1 MTKISDFWRNISRPC
16 LLAAGLVAALGALAS
31 GFTLP
36 PASAPLPDFQ
46 VLSTSGQAKSSRQ
59 LSTRNKWLLIYV
71 EPDCRPCEAA
81 LKVLDKDP
89 ALSNPA
95 QKVIVVV
102 GGRNAAETQRFA
114 RQFDWL
120 PEASWFADANRQSAT
135 ALARRGAPVIYGIQD
150 NNIAWSVSGSL
161 SDTNKLAALM
171 LPWIQD

>member
-1 MTKISDFWRNISRPC
+1 MNKTRASWRTIIGPRLWAVC
-16 LLAAGLVAALGALAS
+16 FMAVCGLLAS
-31 GFTLP
+31 GFTNRP
-36 PASAPLPDFQ
+36 WPDFP
-46 VLSTSGQAKSSRQ
+46 VVSTAGQSKSSRQ

-81 LKVLDKDP
+81 LKVLDQDP

-114 RQFDWL
+114 QQFAWL

-135 ALARRGAPVIYGIQD
+135 ALGRRGAPIIYGIQD
-150 NNIAWSVSGSL
+150 NQIAWSVSGSL
-161 SDTNKLAALM
+161 ADANKLAALM
-171 LPWIQD
+171 RPWIQD